1 MRYRQPPNIFTGEVL
16 VSIDLPTSWEYRG
29 LDIHTQYCVQ
39 VLGET
44 KHGSGPECYD
54 GCVNVTTD
62 VGRKK
67 RFSNLKNTLKRYF
80 TLKCMRDIF
89 LQKTIALW
97 TDLGFPVT
105 RGHRD

>member
-1 MRYRQPPNIFTGEVL
+1 MDVE
-16 VSIDLPTSWEYRG
+16 
-29 LDIHTQYCVQ
+29 TQYCVQ

-67 RFSNLKNTLKRYF
+67 SQRNNCLLTKMMDVDGRILKFN
-80 TLKCMRDIF
+80 DIY
-89 LQKTIALW
+89 LSLIRSVLLCLSIVCA
-97 TDLGFPVT
+97 DLN
-105 RGHRD
+105 